1 MLSNQLPDSV
11 STYSIRALEAR
22 LGIPR
27 ANLRSVASLAGAA
40 YHPFN
45 QLKRSRPF
53 QKVMTA
59 RKLRKIDNPADN
71 LKWVQTRIY
80 RRILRPLTFPPY
92 LRGGIMGSTIIDNV
106 MMHVGARTLVTLD
119 IKAFFPSI
127 DNRQVFRVWR
137 EMLGFSGRVSNVLTK
152 LTTFERRLPQ
162 GAPTSALLA
171 NLVLHSMDGPIR
183 AHCEK
188 SGITY
193 STWIDDLAFS
203 GDRPQQI
210 IQTVT
215 QTLSAAGF
223 GISHRKLRIM
233 GPGDRK
239 LLVGIVLNQ
248 FPNIR
253 CEYIAQVR
261 SGIHKLRAGLIPKNN
276 LRAYIDSLEGKIRH
290 VATLAPTKS
299 QRLLVDLALA
309 RGSHASIPNP
319 NSTAAVGSAVGSPAL
334 AR

>member
-1 MLSNQLPDSV
+1 M
-11 STYSIRALEAR
+11 RALETR
-22 LGIPR
+22 LGISR
-27 ANLRSVASLAGAA
+27 DELRSAASLAGAG
-40 YHPFN
+40 YRPFN
-45 QLKRSRPF
+45 QLNKLRPF
-53 QKVMTA
+53 QKLNTA
-59 RKLRKIDNPADN
+59 RKLRKIDSPSDN
-71 LKWVQTRIY
+71 LKRVQTQIY
-80 RRILRPLTFPPY
+80 RRILRPLVLPAY
-92 LRGGIMGSTIIDNV
+92 LNGGIAGRSIIDNV
-106 MMHVGARTLVTLD
+106 MMHVGARSLVTVD

-127 DNRQVFRVWR
+127 DNREVFRVWR
-137 EMLGFSGRVSNVLTK
+137 EMLGFSDRISSILTK

-171 NLVLHSMDGPIR
+171 NLVLHRLDGPIR

-188 SGITY
+188 SAIAY

-239 LLVGIVLNQ
+239 LLVGIVLNR

-253 CEYIAQVR
+253 REYIAQVR
-261 SGIHKLRAGLIPKNN
+261 SGIHKLRVGLIPENS
-276 LRAYIDSLEGKIRH
+276 LRPYINSLEGKIHH
-290 VATLAPTKS
+290 VAALAPTKS
-299 QRLLVDLALA
+299 QKLLVDLASA
-309 RGSHASIPNP
+309 RHGDAPIPIQIRP
-319 NSTAAVGSAVGSPAL
+319 
-334 AR
+334 

>member
-1 MLSNQLPDSV
+1 LN
-11 STYSIRALEAR
+11 
-22 LGIPR
+22 
-27 ANLRSVASLAGAA
+27 
-40 YHPFN
+40 
-45 QLKRSRPF
+45 
-53 QKVMTA
+53 TA
-59 RKLRKIDNPADN
+59 RKLRKIDSPSDN
-71 LKWVQTRIY
+71 LKRVQTQIY
-80 RRILRPLTFPPY
+80 RRILRPLVLPAY
-92 LRGGIMGSTIIDNV
+92 LNGGIAGRSIIDNV
-106 MMHVGARTLVTLD
+106 MMHVGARSLVTVD

-127 DNRQVFRVWR
+127 DNREVFRVWR
-137 EMLGFSGRVSNVLTK
+137 EMLGFSDRISSILTK

-171 NLVLHSMDGPIR
+171 NLVLHRLDGPIR

-188 SGITY
+188 SAITY

-239 LLVGIVLNQ
+239 LLVGIVLNR

-253 CEYIAQVR
+253 REY
-261 SGIHKLRAGLIPKNN
+261 
-276 LRAYIDSLEGKIRH
+276 
-290 VATLAPTKS
+290 
-299 QRLLVDLALA
+299 
-309 RGSHASIPNP
+309 
-319 NSTAAVGSAVGSPAL
+319 
-334 AR
+334 